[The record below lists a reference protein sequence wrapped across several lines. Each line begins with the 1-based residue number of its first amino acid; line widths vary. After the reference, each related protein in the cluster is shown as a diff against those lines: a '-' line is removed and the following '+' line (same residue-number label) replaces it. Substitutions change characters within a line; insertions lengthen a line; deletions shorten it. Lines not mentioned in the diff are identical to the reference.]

1 MRKEKS
7 QNSFPFQWKKFHFQ
21 RKNLFEN
28 DGKENSKIVFLSNA
42 KSFTFKENF
51 LFENYRAPMDI
62 FPPKNPK
69 GKNPLKKKI
78 LHYNKGFLLEVTIF
92 RALESV

>member
-21 RKNLFEN
+21 RKILFEN
-28 DGKENSKIVFLSNA
+28 DGKEKSKIVFLSNA

-69 GKNPLKKKI
+69 GKNPLKKKYYI
-78 LHYNKGFLLEVTIF
+78 TIKDF
-92 RALESV
+92 YSK